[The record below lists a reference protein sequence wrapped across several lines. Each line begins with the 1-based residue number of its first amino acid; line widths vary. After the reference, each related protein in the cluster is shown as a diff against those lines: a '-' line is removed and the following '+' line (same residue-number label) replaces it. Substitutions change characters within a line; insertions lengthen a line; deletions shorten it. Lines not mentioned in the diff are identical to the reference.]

1 MFLNIISK
9 FLVWSREI
17 EICRKHL
24 KASIIDVIR
33 IMPGIFFSDILIKDN
48 ISKNRL
54 KVQKYYFKN
63 LNLTFKL
70 IESFFRK
77 REKKAIIFIVWNK
90 IRFFFLKQQLPHLI
104 SFSYKHIYSLKKVD
118 LEHYLKFFFSK
129 KLLLNFFK

>member
-54 KVQKYYFKN
+54 KVQKYIQAVKTMTSMLASN
-63 LNLTFKL
+63 LHLLSHT
-70 IESFFRK
+70 
-77 REKKAIIFIVWNK
+77 
-90 IRFFFLKQQLPHLI
+90 QLQ
-104 SFSYKHIYSLKKVD
+104 
-118 LEHYLKFFFSK
+118 
-129 KLLLNFFK
+129 